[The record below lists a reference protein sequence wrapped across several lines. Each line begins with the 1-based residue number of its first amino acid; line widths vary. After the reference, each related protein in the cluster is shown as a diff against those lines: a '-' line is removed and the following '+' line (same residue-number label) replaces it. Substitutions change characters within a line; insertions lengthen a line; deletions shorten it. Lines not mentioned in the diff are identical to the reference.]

1 MQYKIPQNIDM
12 EDKIVGPFTMKQFI
26 YLLVSG
32 FIVYSWW
39 NFSNTFIS
47 PPPIIVFIPLGVPVG
62 ILGLCFA
69 LLKINDRPFEFFV
82 LSIIKFI
89 FAPKK
94 TMWREGY
101 KPPEVIVKDTV
112 VKEKEKAVRDT
123 KTLDELSKVLD
134 TSQNELEKKMPATP
148 QAKKAPLAMDISVNN
163 VKSSQDKQTQAQTAN
178 LSAQDNTVAQNN
190 QTTGKSGGFWSKLT
204 GKK

>member
-1 MQYKIPQNIDM
+1 M

-69 LLKINDRPFEFFV
+69 LLKINDRPFEFFI
-82 LSIIKFI
+82 LSIIRFI
-89 FAPKK
+89 FAPKR

-101 KPPEVIVKDTV
+101 KAPEVIVKDTV
-112 VKEKEKAVRDT
+112 VKEDQKTVRDT

-134 TSQNELEKKMPATP
+134 TSQNELEKKMPVAPP
-148 QAKKAPLAMDISVNN
+148 QEKKAPLAMDISVKD
-163 VKSSQDKQTQAQTAN
+163 VKQ
-178 LSAQDNTVAQNN
+178 AQNN
-190 QTTGKSGGFWSKLT
+190 QAQAQSATQNTKETSPANVTQNPQQKGGFWSKLT

>member
-82 LSIIKFI
+82 LSIIRFI

-101 KPPEVIVKDTV
+101 KPPEVIVKDTIV
-112 VKEKEKAVRDT
+112 EEKEKTVRDT

-134 TSQNELEKKMPATP
+134 TSQNELEKKMPTTAQT
-148 QAKKAPLAMDISVNN
+148 KKAPLAMDISVKD
-163 VKSSQDKQTQAQTAN
+163 VKSSQDKQVQAQTNGPNNMNKAP
-178 LSAQDNTVAQNN
+178 AQNN
-190 QTTGKSGGFWSKLT
+190 QNVGKSGGFWSKLT